1 MKNLVEKTAADQSAA
16 VSVNAASRISELEA
30 ISASTV
36 SAAKAQEA
44 GRRNQELDSGLASMQ
59 ALVDAAATAA
69 AKDLGA
75 QQADLAAALCELEGG
90 NACLVRKRLY
100 LAVTEKQT
108 RLF

>member
-1 MKNLVEKTAADQSAA
+1 
-16 VSVNAASRISELEA
+16 VNAASRISELEA

-36 SAAKAQEA
+36 SAAKVQEA

-90 NACLVRKRLY
+90 NACLVK
-100 LAVTEKQT
+100 KGSI
-108 RLF
+108 